1 MRRPVRVK
9 TFLFLCQSCSLFFF
23 SCADSRFPR
32 RNLAPGCPGNDDSHL
47 GRPTAS
53 PVLSALLAFREKAG
67 QSQDGF
73 VFTSMDSLPLGR
85 AASVAILPSAVFY
98 KRLSLAARWASSI

>member
-1 MRRPVRVK
+1 VPIPV
-9 TFLFLCQSCSLFFF
+9 FLEEI
-23 SCADSRFPR
+23 SRQD
-32 RNLAPGCPGNDDSHL
+32 AL
-47 GRPTAS
+47 GTTIPVSVDLHTAS

-98 KRLSLAARWASSI
+98 ERLSLAARWASSIQ